1 MIQVINNKGAIIK
14 DQINL
19 GNIDNLNIDDLFKN
33 NTNNKKMKNKNY
45 PIWLVSLEI
54 AKELKEIGFDEPCL
68 VENVETHSEDY
79 NLIGFEEQIP
89 FDVHVMLEEIVFVK
103 NQDLKDEFGIYKT
116 FVLRTAIP
124 TWEQIFEWFREK
136 GYHGVIA
143 ARGEG
148 GENEYSY
155 CIDYLNELSSD
166 FEQDSHLTYEEAREA
181 LVKALIQTYKNE
193 QL

>member
-89 FDVHVMLEEIVFVK
+89 FDVHVMLV
-103 NQDLKDEFGIYKT
+103 
-116 FVLRTAIP
+116 
-124 TWEQIFEWFREK
+124 
-136 GYHGVIA
+136 
-143 ARGEG
+143 
-148 GENEYSY
+148 
-155 CIDYLNELSSD
+155 
-166 FEQDSHLTYEEAREA
+166 
-181 LVKALIQTYKNE
+181 
-193 QL
+193 